1 MQATQFALLFLL
13 AATNMR
19 QAAAAA
25 LGEGDNSKYFSTL
38 CGIIRAATTKLPT
51 LENLPATEDFELV
64 AELVNLSHS
73 APAAL
78 AQIAASE
85 AADTNI
91 DKAETPAN
99 KYCKEGKTA
108 TCKKLAQ
115 LLGKGQAATH
125 IVKLY
130 NALKNKAPTQAVIE
144 VAAAIRTATTAV
156 TNLNPGTLLA
166 EAAAALNEAL
176 EGKKAGH
183 ATDEELKGSGSRVAQ
198 CGNPHTG
205 PTAGTSAGRALAQD
219 ALCLCAKDATA
230 NADKACGPDV
240 TAKGA
245 ATITWG
251 IAGGQAAQWKN
262 LKTACTGPA
271 SNADVTGSELQRVA
285 NDFLTGI
292 PQSKLTNN
300 YFPGTIGLTEATPS
314 SGCDGQKG
322 GNSAACVFY
331 GKIRKEQLIAKIKWA
346 SKLLSAAD
354 NIDSAIKARQQQEHS
369 LSQIKAL
376 NTTLTALVL
385 MPEAITHTPA
395 TGPGISAE
403 GQKTAPM
410 EEKQQECEKHK
421 SNKTACE
428 STANCKW
435 KGTDETT
442 GTCDVDETKV
452 TSQKNAAGTGEQAGE
467 TAAATGCARHG
478 TDKTAC
484 ENDKTGDKHNCAFRK
499 GKEGEPDL
507 EKEMCRNDS
516 FLVNNKFA
524 LSIAA
529 SSVSLVAI

>member
-1 MQATQFALLFLL
+1 MQPTQFALLFLL
-13 AATNMR
+13 ATTNMR

-38 CGIIRAATTKLPT
+38 CGIIRAATAKLPT
-51 LENLPATEDFELV
+51 LENLPATEDFDLV

-78 AQIAASE
+78 DQIAASE
-85 AADTNI
+85 TANSNI

-99 KYCKEGKTA
+99 KYCKQGKTA

-115 LLGKGQAATH
+115 LLGKGQPATH

-130 NALKNKAPTQAVIE
+130 DALKNKAPTQPVIE
-144 VAAAIRTATTAV
+144 IAAALRTATAAADQ
-156 TNLNPGTLLA
+156 LKPGTLLT
-166 EAAAALNEAL
+166 EAAAELNEAL
-176 EGKKAGH
+176 EGKKAGL
-183 ATDEELKGSGSRVAQ
+183 ATDSDLRGTGTRAQQ
-198 CGNPHTG
+198 CGNPHTA
-205 PTAGTSAGRALAQD
+205 PTAGTAAGTTLAHD
-219 ALCLCAKDATA
+219 ALCLCAKDGSA
-230 NADKACGPDV
+230 NEPKACGPDV
-240 TAKGA
+240 TSSGA
-245 ATITWG
+245 AEITWAT
-251 IAGGQAAQWKN
+251 AGGQAAQWKN
-262 LKTACTGPA
+262 LKAACSRPA
-271 SNADVTGSELQRVA
+271 SAGAATGAELRQLTH
-285 NDFLTGI
+285 DFLTGI

-322 GNSAACVFY
+322 ANSAACVFY
-331 GKIRKEQLIAKIKWA
+331 GKISGEQLIAKIKWA

-421 SNKTACE
+421 DNKKACTE
-428 STANCKW
+428 AKCEW
-435 KGTDETT
+435 KGGENEK
-442 GTCDVDETKV
+442 GECEVDETNV
-452 TSQKNAAGTGEQAGE
+452 TTKGNAEAGTGEGAAGTTTKKFNGKLE
-467 TAAATGCARHG
+467 TDCA
-478 TDKTAC
+478 K
-484 ENDKTGDKHNCAFRK
+484 
-499 GKEGEPDL
+499 
-507 EKEMCRNDS
+507 
-516 FLVNNKFA
+516 A
-524 LSIAA
+524 LG
-529 SSVSLVAI
+529 